1 MKAKEFV
8 VFKGPLTKQDGS
20 VAAQP
25 GQTLTDQEMLSMDY
39 FIEGVSGSIPK

>member
-25 GQTLTDQEMLSMDY
+25 GHTLTEQEMLSMDY
-39 FIEGVSGSIPK
+39 FMEGVTGSIPK